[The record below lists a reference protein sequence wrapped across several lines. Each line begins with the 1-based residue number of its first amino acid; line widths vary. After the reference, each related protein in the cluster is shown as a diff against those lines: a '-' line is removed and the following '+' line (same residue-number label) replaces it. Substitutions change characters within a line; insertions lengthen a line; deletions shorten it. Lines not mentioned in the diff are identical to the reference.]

1 MSNNTRQELPKKR
14 RVSRACDYCHQRS
27 KRCRASSHGEAR
39 CQACVAF
46 DQSCTF
52 DRPQKRRGTVP
63 RQLRDEHD
71 RHENHDHHGGIS
83 QTSSVTRAHHPTD
96 INRSAASAW
105 QPSHLSPVSEFL
117 PAPIEPA
124 ECTTTAT
131 TADDVRQAPPPPPSP
146 RHYSHATI
154 VDLVDLFFEIVY
166 PMFPLFHQPSFTRR
180 ISRSEYTSDTSLFAV
195 TMAVCALVGA
205 RVRDGAVF
213 NPRWDLTDL
222 KLQSHGPDVYYT
234 EAIRQLGS
242 VDDAWSADVNVLRT
256 HAILALAAI
265 QDGKVR
271 DMHRHLGRY
280 HTIVAVEGL
289 HDESN
294 WPRHIGLIEKEERR
308 RIFWSLYTLDVFT
321 SIVWGGVICSREYQS
336 NVAYPSEAD
345 DDMFDDSGF
354 ASADSPEA
362 SHHDKSGIIS
372 WIAGRN
378 FVVDLYRVLEHI
390 NMRLCARSRRAQRQT
405 PIDGVLQASDS
416 LSQEAVLHSVL
427 QMYAD
432 LPPCLK
438 STPPL
443 TSKPRM
449 DRFGF
454 QAADIIATVQLL
466 RMVLLSATGAST
478 AEKCQIANDVVSAFI
493 AVPTEYHRAISAPL
507 LFHIGVIGQILAAT
521 LEQPLSEDDYSS
533 IRSIVMSMIQL
544 LSSLEGLH
552 ASRSATQRLKDQI
565 TCMDEYMTLQRNG
578 GRQQQRYTSTSSGP
592 NSTTIGAASLA
603 TLPSS
608 PSAFGLQAIGSQ
620 EETMYSSPF
629 QLPSEILGDF
639 SQIFDFSDLSGT
651 AI

>member
-1 MSNNTRQELPKKR
+1 M
-14 RVSRACDYCHQRS
+14 SRACDYCHKRS
-27 KRCRASSHGEAR
+27 KRCRASNHEEVR
-39 CQACVAF
+39 CQNCVAF
-46 DQSCTF
+46 DQPCTF
-52 DRPQKRRGTVP
+52 DRPQKRRGAAP
-63 RQLRDEHD
+63 RRRRDEHD
-71 RHENHDHHGGIS
+71 RQH
-83 QTSSVTRAHHPTD
+83 
-96 INRSAASAW
+96 INL
-105 QPSHLSPVSEFL
+105 PPVLESP
-117 PAPIEPA
+117 PAPIEPV
-124 ECTTTAT
+124 EGAT
-131 TADDVRQAPPPPPSP
+131 TAWHEAPPPPEPR
-146 RHYSHATI
+146 RHYSHTTI

-180 ISRSEYTSDTSLFAV
+180 ISRNEYTSDAFLFTV
-195 TMAVCALVGA
+195 TMAVCALVSA

-213 NPRWDLTDL
+213 NPRWDVTEL
-222 KLQSHGPDVYYT
+222 KRQSPRPDIYYT
-234 EAIRQLGS
+234 EAVRQLGS
-242 VDDAWSADVNVLRT
+242 MDDARSADVNVLRT

-271 DMHRHLGRY
+271 DMHRYLGRY
-280 HTIVAVEGL
+280 HTIVAAEGL

-294 WPRHIGLIEKEERR
+294 WPRHIGLVEKEERR

-321 SIVWGGVICSREYQS
+321 SIVWGGVIRSREYQS
-336 NVAYPSEAD
+336 SVAYPSEAD

-354 ASADSPEA
+354 ASADTPQGA
-362 SHHDKSGIIS
+362 GHHDESGIVS

-378 FVVDLYRVLEHI
+378 FVIDLYRVLEQI
-390 NMRLCARSRRAQRQT
+390 TMRLCARKRRAQRQT

-438 STPPL
+438 TTPPP
-443 TSKPRM
+443 TSKPRV

-478 AEKCQIANDVVSAFI
+478 AEKCQIANDVVGAFI
-493 AVPTEYHRAISAPL
+493 AVPTAYHRAISVPL
-507 LFHIGVIGQILAAT
+507 LFHLGVIGQILAAT

-552 ASRSATQRLKDQI
+552 ASKSATQRLKDQI
-565 TCMDEYMTLQRNG
+565 TCMDEYMTLQRHG
-578 GRQQQRYTSTSSGP
+578 GRQQQGRTGSSFIGSTSSSAGP
-592 NSTTIGAASLA
+592 SSANIGAAALTA
-603 TLPSS
+603 LPRS
-608 PSAFGLQAIGSQ
+608 PSVFGSQ
-620 EETMYSSPF
+620 AMDSRDETLYSSPF

-651 AI
+651 LM